1 VTQRDQ
7 KIVLMLILGVVGVGV
22 AIFIVKTWFLD
33 PFLDYNQKIGS
44 LESKVELVDGQIKSV
59 LSGLKLM
66 DEKRKISLP
75 ANQVTASA
83 EYDRYLVT
91 LFQKSGLSEV
101 YVKGPPAAD
110 PKAAPAVPTAQTAP
124 KKHGHTV
131 LTYTVVAKGD
141 LAGVV
146 ATLDGLQRTPVL
158 HRVKGLQIGRQE
170 SSGKDPNSGKLRVEM
185 TLETM
190 IVAGVKPGYEPTLK
204 ADAKLKLP
212 TEYNPRRYQDIA
224 RKNIFIGLTPQPTGP
239 DPTAITEEE
248 ELIPEHVRLVSTEPT
263 SSEAYLRN
271 LIFRV
276 RETRVR
282 TERGF
287 DTFRIMNEDGTK
299 ELLRAKVLRID
310 QRDMYFQVK
319 ERVYGIHIG
328 QTVADAMRHSLSEAE
343 LKEKGLTGLIQAYD
357 PKTNA
362 TTEAAP
368 AKEGKTGKKRS

>member
-7 KIVLMLILGVVGVGV
+7 KIVLMLILAVVGVGA
-22 AIFIVKTWFLD
+22 AIFIVKTWFVD
-33 PFLDYNQKIGS
+33 PFLDYNQKIDS
-44 LESKVELVDGQIKSV
+44 LESKVFLVKGQIDSV
-59 LSGLKLM
+59 LKGLKLM

-110 PKAAPAVPTAQTAP
+110 PKTAPAVPTAQTAP
-124 KKHGHTV
+124 KKPGHTV
-131 LTYTVVAKGD
+131 LTYQVSAKGD

-146 ATLDGLQRTPVL
+146 AALDGLQRTPVL
-158 HRVKGLQIGRQE
+158 HRVKWLQIGRQE
-170 SSGKDPNSGKLRVEM
+170 TSAKDPNSGKLRVEM
-185 TLETM
+185 TLEAM
-190 IVAGVKPGYEPTLK
+190 IVFGVKSGYEPTLK
-204 ADAKLKLP
+204 ADANLKLP
-212 TEYNPRRYQDIA
+212 TSSNPRHYADIA
-224 RKNIFIGLTPQPTGP
+224 RKNIFIGLMPLPSGP

-263 SSEAYLRN
+263 SNEAYLRN

-287 DTFRIMNEDGTK
+287 DTFRIMNEDGSK

-319 ERVYGIHIG
+319 EYVYGIHIG
-328 QTVADAMRHSLSEAE
+328 QTVADAMRRSLSEAD
-343 LKEKGLTGLIQAYD
+343 LKEKNLTGLVQAYD
-357 PKTNA
+357 PKTDA
-362 TTEAAP
+362 TTKAAP
-368 AKEGKTGKKRS
+368 AKGDKTGKKKS